1 MAIEAPAAPATPAP
15 AAPTTPAAGGE
26 PKGGAPA
33 APEAAKPSDPPAS
46 GAAAD
51 RKRKFKVDGADVE
64 VDLADEKALE
74 TWIQKGLAAD
84 KRFTEASK
92 YRKDS
97 EALLA
102 ALQRNPM
109 AVLER
114 IAKMTGGDPRK
125 IVEDWLYKNHVQ
137 LESLSPED
145 RQKELDRRELED
157 RRTGDKQREDQ
168 AKAQKHEEAVKAY
181 RGHYEKEVISAL
193 QEGGLPRTP
202 RTVERMAH
210 YILDARKAGVK
221 LTAKDVLPLVRSD
234 YEQEFRE
241 LMGPMNADVLSGLL
255 GDDVLK
261 KLREH
266 ELAKLKGQG
275 NPPPAP
281 ADQGA
286 QAPAAPKP
294 KKTWEEFKAEQDKV
308 FPLRSGK

>member
-1 MAIEAPAAPATPAP
+1 MAIEAPAAPAAAAP
-15 AAPTTPAAGGE
+15 AAPLAPAAGGDL
-26 PKGGAPA
+26 KDGAAPA
-33 APEAAKPSDPPAS
+33 APPAS
-46 GAAAD
+46 GAAAAAD
-51 RKRKFKVDGADVE
+51 RKRKYKVDGAEVE

-137 LESLSPED
+137 LEGLSPEE
-145 RQKELDRRELED
+145 RQRELDRRELEE
-157 RRTGDKQREDQ
+157 RRTGDKQREEQ
-168 AKAQKHEEAVKAY
+168 AKTQKYQEAVSAY
-181 RGHYEKEVISAL
+181 RGHYEKEVIAAL

-221 LTAKDVLPLVRSD
+221 LGAKDVLPLVRQD

-241 LMGPMNADVLSGLL
+241 LMGPMNADVLATLL
-255 GDDVLK
+255 GDGVLK
-261 KLREH
+261 KLRDH
-266 ELAKLKGQG
+266 DLAKMKGPQG
-275 NPPPAP
+275 QPERPNEQPAP
-281 ADQGA
+281 
-286 QAPAAPKP
+286 QAP
-294 KKTWEEFKAEQDKV
+294 KKKKSWEEFKAEQAA
-308 FPLRSGK
+308 LYGK